1 MKTIV
6 LILLLFVGYSTT
18 GVVKAQ
24 NVMDGLYPKEHVPNR
39 KPIPFAYIR
48 EADVMWAKKIWRI
61 VDLREKMNLPLYYP
75 ITQMDDRY
83 SLIDLLLYGIKYE
96 GLTAYSNKDDEFK
109 IALTPEQVEINMG
122 AVNDTSQV
130 KNADTGQWEEK
141 IIGGDIRSDEI
152 KQILLK
158 EIWFFDRNYSRMD
171 VRIIGLC
178 PIREFEKSD
187 SNGDSQITKSQVF
200 WIYYPEARDLF
211 ASHEVFNPKNDA
223 QRRTFDDI
231 FLKRY
236 FGSYIVKESNVYS
249 NRRIEDYTAGMDAMM
264 ESERIKNSIFTME
277 QDMWEF

>member
-1 MKTIV
+1 MKQIV
-6 LILLLFVGYSTT
+6 LILLLFIGYGTT
-18 GVVKAQ
+18 GLVKAQ
-24 NVMDGLYPKEHVPNR
+24 NVMDGLYAKEHVPNR
-39 KPIPFAYIR
+39 KPIPFAHIR

-61 VDLREKMNLPLYYP
+61 IDLREKMNLTLYYP
-75 ITQMDDRY
+75 VTPMDDRH

-96 GLTAYSNKDDEFK
+96 GLTAYSANDDEFK
-109 IALTPEQVEINMG
+109 IPMTNEQVEVEMG
-122 AVNDTSQV
+122 AVNDTNQV
-130 KNADTGQWEEK
+130 KNAETGVWEEK
-141 IIGGDIRSDEI
+141 VIGGSIRSDEV

-171 VRIIGLC
+171 VRIIGIC
-178 PIREFEKSD
+178 PIREYEKSD
-187 SNGDSQITKSQVF
+187 SNGESEVRKKQVF

-236 FGSYIVKESNVYS
+236 FGSYIIKESNVYS

-264 ESERIKNSIFTME
+264 ESENIKNSIFTME